1 MARLES
7 PTRAAV
13 CGSSVARE
21 GIVEL
26 LAGIKGPGGVILR
39 MPKLAKFLGDVNRVL
54 RSELGLDARL
64 VELTILATAREMQ
77 SQFEWTMHEPVALE
91 VGVSPATIDMIR
103 HGKPLADVPEKEA
116 ALIHLAREA
125 VGAKRVTPATYATAL
140 ALFGEE
146 ELLHYSVLIASYAQ
160 AAILLC
166 IVGQELHD
174 HQSPG
179 LPEQEKQ

>member
-1 MARLES
+1 
-7 PTRAAV
+7 
-13 CGSSVARE
+13 
-21 GIVEL
+21 
-26 LAGIKGPGGVILR
+26 
-39 MPKLAKFLGDVNRVL
+39 
-54 RSELGLDARL
+54 
-64 VELTILATAREMQ
+64 
-77 SQFEWTMHEPVALE
+77 
-91 VGVSPATIDMIR
+91 MIR

-125 VGAKRVTPATYATAL
+125 VGAKQVTPATYATAL

-160 AAILLC
+160 GAILLC

-179 LPEQEKQ
+179 LPEQKSIEALRSLIPIMWAAGTGSDVWKRIAALDGWRHLHVVRPRARRHPAIYEVWKWHFEMKRAGAEPQAAALAALPSPEAAGS

>member
-1 MARLES
+1 MS
-7 PTRAAV
+7 PDRYA
-13 CGSSVARE
+13 SSA
-21 GIVEL
+21 
-26 LAGIKGPGGVILR
+26 
-39 MPKLAKFLGDVNRVL
+39 
-54 RSELGLDARL
+54 
-64 VELTILATAREMQ
+64 
-77 SQFEWTMHEPVALE
+77 
-91 VGVSPATIDMIR
+91 
-103 HGKPLADVPEKEA
+103 PEKES

-125 VGAKRVTPATYATAL
+125 LGAKQVAPATYATAL

-160 AAILLC
+160 SPILLC